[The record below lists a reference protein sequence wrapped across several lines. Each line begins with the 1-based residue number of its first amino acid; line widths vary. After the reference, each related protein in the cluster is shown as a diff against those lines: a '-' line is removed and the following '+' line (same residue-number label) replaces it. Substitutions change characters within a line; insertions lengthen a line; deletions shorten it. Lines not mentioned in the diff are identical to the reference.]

1 MKVRCI
7 DDGGYDCLTVGRTYV
22 VEKETDDFYYLLGVQ
37 NETGSQQGAWFKDR
51 FEVVESK
58 RQQDD
63 PFVGKT
69 ILRVNKSSV
78 NVMKFYFTDGTGVEL
93 WSECGSG
100 AFSIPY
106 HEVKKFTYK
115 LRKCGRIGKVT
126 YTP

>member
-7 DDGGYDCLTVGRTYV
+7 DDGGWSELEVGKIYH
-22 VEKETDDFYYLLGVQ
+22 VEEETDEFYRLADG
-37 NETGSQQGAWFKDR
+37 GGWFKER
-51 FEVVESK
+51 FEIVPEPRRK
-58 RQQDD
+58 DD
-63 PFVGKT
+63 PFTGKT
-69 ILRVNKSSV
+69 ILRMNKSSV

-93 WSECGSG
+93 WAECSSVGY
-100 AFSIPY
+100 AIPY